1 MAAFAAVE
9 LAEDPSP
16 VVGVVAVVEHVD
28 GLGGPSDLRDRAG
41 ERREVA
47 GVASQ
52 CAHERGLQLER
63 LEVRHKQLVIV
74 RPHRKV
80 LHARPARQYSR

>member
-1 MAAFAAVE
+1 
-9 LAEDPSP
+9 
-16 VVGVVAVVEHVD
+16 VD

-52 CAHERGLQLER
+52 CAHELGLQLEH
-63 LEVRHKQLVIV
+63 LELLHKQLVIV

-80 LHARPARQYSR
+80 LHARPARQHAR